1 LPEAFHQTQAVQ
13 AIGKQ
18 QMIHVRHS
26 ISNPCLC
33 DYGIFGESLPM
44 IMGSCNAN
52 LHFVWSLA
60 RAAQPCSGNSL
71 PYVVSHSGSLAPA
84 FLTNGTAA
92 VSLEAGT
99 MWCSSLHSLEDA
111 ATLALMCLW
120 LPEQSS
126 SLSPHSLFLFTQ
138 NLHFTTMSSIPSS
151 YRGRGGYAPRRGR
164 GGWSQPFAK
173 RQDSIKPN
181 LQKHPL
187 GDLIST
193 VGRSDLRPSHLD
205 LTPPLHIQG
214 CEYVTSYNWLDSK
227 DPTVVVPGE

>member
-1 LPEAFHQTQAVQ
+1 MPQDSSLPEAFHQTQAVQ

-99 MWCSSLHSLEDA
+99 MWCSSLSLTGRCGDASPYVFVVTRAIFFIVTALFIPFHSE
-111 ATLALMCLW
+111 
-120 LPEQSS
+120 S
-126 SLSPHSLFLFTQ
+126 
-138 NLHFTTMSSIPSS
+138 
-151 YRGRGGYAPRRGR
+151 
-164 GGWSQPFAK
+164 
-173 RQDSIKPN
+173 
-181 LQKHPL
+181 
-187 GDLIST
+187 
-193 VGRSDLRPSHLD
+193 
-205 LTPPLHIQG
+205 PLHDNVFHSKLIPRSRRI
-214 CEYVTSYNWLDSK
+214 CSTARTWWVVTAFR
-227 DPTVVVPGE
+227 